1 MKKIL
6 IIQTAFIGDVI
17 LATSLVETVYA
28 TFNQNCV
35 IDILV
40 RQGNEGL
47 LEHHPFLNRVYVWK
61 KKEKKYQNLLAL
73 SKEIRREEY
82 DFVLNLQRFASTGFL
97 TWRSKAK
104 CTVGFA
110 NNPFSFLFK
119 RKVKH
124 AIGEGRHEVERNLDL
139 LKTALKREDISLCS
153 PKLYPGSVEKAQVHS
168 LVQGLTDFVV
178 LAPASVWFTKQLP
191 RVKWVELIRSFTD
204 STILFLIGAPSDF
217 ELLEG
222 IIAESGS
229 EKCQNLAGKLS
240 LLASAELIGR
250 AKRTFVNDSAPL
262 HLASAMNAPVTAFFC
277 STVPAFGFGPL
288 SEDVEIKEVT
298 QNLPCRPCGL
308 HGFKVCP
315 KGHFK
320 CGNLI
325 DLG

>member
-17 LATSLVETVYA
+17 LATSLVETVHA
-28 TFNQNCV
+28 TYDQNCV
-35 IDILV
+35 IDIVV

-61 KKEKKYQNLLAL
+61 KKEKKYRNLLAL
-73 SKEIRREEY
+73 SKEIRQEEY
-82 DFVLNLQRFASTGFL
+82 DFVFNLQRFASTGFL

-110 NNPFSFLFK
+110 NNPLSFLFK
-119 RKVKH
+119 HKVVH

-139 LKTALKREDISLCS
+139 LKTALKRDDIPLCL
-153 PKLYPGSVEKAQVHS
+153 PKLYPGSDEKAQIDTV
-168 LVQGLTDFVV
+168 VKEVNNFVV

-191 RVKWVELIRSFTD
+191 RAKWIELIQSFTEN
-204 STILFLIGAPSDF
+204 STVFLIGAPSDS
-217 ELLEG
+217 ELIEG

-229 EKCQNLAGKLS
+229 EKCKNMAGKLS

-250 AKRTFVNDSAPL
+250 AKRTYVNDSAPL

-288 SEDVEIKEVT
+288 SADTEIKEVT

-308 HGFKVCP
+308 HGFKACP